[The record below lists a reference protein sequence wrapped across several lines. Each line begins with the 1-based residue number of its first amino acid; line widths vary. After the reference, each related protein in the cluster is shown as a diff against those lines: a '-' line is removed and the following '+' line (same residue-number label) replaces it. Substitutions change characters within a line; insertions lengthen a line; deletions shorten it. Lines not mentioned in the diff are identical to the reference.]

1 MGEFMPVEH
10 LNLCQQRYHVHIAPS
25 EPTRSSPTEQRSE
38 TGRQIHDA
46 SNTPSGNV
54 PGTDCVRATYWQS
67 AVMRSVLTAICCL
80 ALLSCAARE
89 ERRCYGQCAIT
100 VECGDAEPRAVW
112 AHVRHVL
119 EEQSIKYT
127 GRAQLMDG
135 TPAGTFFEREG
146 EVEVAVSP
154 PRKGTIWINFF
165 WLHPSIEAFGEE
177 VRHIQEELAE
187 RCPDRVRL
195 AEEIST
201 GPW

>member
-1 MGEFMPVEH
+1 MPVEY
-10 LNLCQQRYHVHIAPS
+10 LNVCQQLCQLDIAVC
-25 EPTRSSPTEQRSE
+25 EPTRSSLSQQRSE

-46 SNTPSGNV
+46 SNTPSGDV
-54 PGTDCVRATYWQS
+54 PGTHCVRGTYWQS
-67 AVMRSVLTAICCL
+67 AVLRSVLTAICCL
-80 ALLSCAARE
+80 ALVSCAARE

-112 AHVRHVL
+112 AHVRDVL

-135 TPAGTFFEREG
+135 TPAGTFFKRDG

-154 PRKGTIWINFF
+154 PREGTIWINFF
-165 WLHPSIEAFGEE
+165 WLHPSVEVFREK
-177 VRHIQEELAE
+177 VRHIQKDLAE